1 MRPDPNPRTMQTKR
15 IKEGLP
21 MNDRF
26 LSLERNGKTA
36 LLVLCTLVSAS
47 LIVSFLAGATPLD
60 NYVAASDPNY
70 AFSLNSTLPGADYTA
85 YVYYMASQRWRSAP
99 PEVDRS
105 LWVHWLT
112 VIVPSTVS
120 HSTGLLFITGGDNGG
135 SPPGSVDSTLA
146 QVAVASHTIAAE
158 LRMVPNQPLRF
169 ADETDPRYVTS
180 GRREDQLLAYGW
192 DKFLRTGD
200 PTWLVLLPMTKSA
213 VRAMDTVQAVQ
224 PTVTG
229 FVVSGG
235 SKRGWTTWLTAAV
248 DPRVAAIAPKVIDLL
263 NIDQSMQHHW
273 DAYGFWSSAIQD
285 YVDMGIM
292 DWMDTPEFQQSL
304 SIIDPFSYVDRLTIP
319 KFIMNSTGDQF
330 FLPDSSQFY
339 FDALQGEKHL
349 RYMPNTDHSGTVW
362 YDFFAFYNAFLDGVP
377 RPQFTWTKEPDGSLR
392 VQTATTPTHV
402 LLWQA
407 TNPDARDFRLET
419 IGPVWTSSTLS
430 DQGGHVYV
438 AQVPEPAQGWT
449 AFMVE
454 LEFPSGGPYP
464 FKMTTE
470 VSVVP
475 QTLPYQV
482 DTDGDGIPD
491 AVEGFDDPDHDGRPN
506 NEDLD
511 SDGDGVGD
519 HDEWF
524 IWHTDPYDADDR
536 PTLPLVAWPLFF
548 VMVSTALFG
557 LRVRR

>member
-1 MRPDPNPRTMQTKR
+1 MIR
-15 IKEGLP
+15 ISTILGKCVY
-21 MNDRF
+21 R
-26 LSLERNGKTA
+26 SLFS
-36 LLVLCTLVSAS
+36 LLL
-47 LIVSFLAGATPLD
+47 FLALPFSATGTPLD
-60 NYVAASDPNY
+60 DYVAAADPSY
-70 AFSLNSTLPGADYTA
+70 TYSLINTIPGSGYTG
-85 YVYYMASQRWRSAP
+85 YVYYMASQRWRNAP
-99 PEVDRS
+99 AEVDRS
-105 LWVHWLT
+105 LWEHWLT

-120 HSTGLLFITGGDNGG
+120 HGTGLLFITGGGNGG

-146 QVAVASHTIAAE
+146 QIAVASHAIATE

-169 ADETDPRYVTS
+169 ADEADPRYVAS
-180 GRREDQLLAYGW
+180 GRSEDQLLSYGW

-213 VRAMDTVQAVQ
+213 VRAMDTVQTVQ

-248 DPRVAAIAPKVIDLL
+248 DPRVVAIAPKVIDLL
-263 NIDQSMQHHW
+263 NIDESMQHHW

-292 DWMDTPEFQQSL
+292 NWIGTPEFQASL
-304 SIIDPFSYVDRLTIP
+304 NVIDPFSYVDRLTMP

-339 FDALQGEKHL
+339 FDALQGENHL
-349 RYMPNTDHSGTVW
+349 RYMQNTDHGGSVW
-362 YDFFAFYNAFLDGVP
+362 YDFYAFYNAFLNASP
-377 RPQFTWTKEPDGSLR
+377 RPQYSWTKESDGSLR
-392 VQTATTPTHV
+392 IQTVTAPSQV

-419 IGPVWTSSTLS
+419 IGAAWTSSALT
-430 DQGGHVYV
+430 DQGGGLYV
-438 AQVPEPAQGWT
+438 AEVPEPPQGWT

-454 LEFPSGGPYP
+454 LTFPSGGPYP
-464 FKMTTE
+464 FKVTTE

-475 QTLPYQV
+475 QILPYSPSV
-482 DTDGDGIPD
+482 DTDGDGIPNE
-491 AVEGFDDPDHDGRPN
+491 VEGTGDPDGDTAPN
-506 NEDLD
+506 YSDLD
-511 SDGDGVGD
+511 SDGDGVTD

-524 IWHTDPYDADDR
+524 VWHTNPYDVDD
-536 PTLPLVAWPLFF
+536 PTNLPLSASLLVLALTFAGAGPL
-548 VMVSTALFG
+548 VIRKHS
-557 LRVRR
+557 RS